1 MNLISKIKAFFSK
14 GTETSIEEQ
23 KTNKFK
29 TGFVKF
35 FNRSKGY
42 GFIHSKD
49 LSSRVFVHVSELEDQ
64 VKVGDRVK
72 FRIEKNAKGLMAKE
86 VEVV

>member
-1 MNLISKIKAFFSK
+1 MNLFSKLKAFFSR
-14 GTETSIEEQ
+14 GAETSTEE
-23 KTNKFK
+23 KKPKKFR

-35 FNRSKGY
+35 FNRSRGY

-49 LSSRVFVHVSELEDQ
+49 LSSRVFVHVSELDDP
-64 VKVGDRVK
+64 VKVGDQVK